1 MEATFKRSKI
11 HLKPK
16 IKAMENLKLMLV
28 ASVLFLLSACNSD
41 PMDYPMTYG
50 APEAIVT
57 TEEMP
62 DNLIEGPLAYA
73 PSVPAAAPGDEVD
86 VRIDVQ
92 HKKIT
97 VANNTQFWAWTF
109 GDSIPGPVLR
119 VRVGQK
125 VNFKMANRSMETV
138 DVSPPMPH
146 SIDFHSAMV
155 SPEDKY
161 RTIGPGET
169 IYFEW
174 TANYPGVFMYHCGTP
189 VILEH
194 MIYGMVGMVI
204 VEPKDGFPG
213 KVDREFAL
221 VQNEHYLKQK
231 EDGTYMV
238 DLEAAAKKQPSHVA
252 FNGRAH
258 QYLQKPLK
266 AKAGE
271 RVRMYLLNVGPND
284 QSSFHVVGTI
294 FDKVWFDGNP
304 VNEMRGMQTVLLGSS
319 SGAIVEF
326 ILPEEGLY
334 TFVDHEFADVELGAV
349 GIIHAE

>member
-1 MEATFKRSKI
+1 MKKW
-11 HLKPK
+11 
-16 IKAMENLKLMLV
+16 KLNVV
-28 ASVLFLLSACNSD
+28 AGALIFLTACSSD
-41 PMDYPMTYG
+41 PMNYEMTYG

-57 TEEMP
+57 QEAIPE
-62 DNLIEGPLAYA
+62 NLIAGPVAYA
-73 PSVPAAAPGDEVD
+73 PEVPVAAEGDVVD

-146 SIDFHSAMV
+146 SIDFHSGMV

-161 RTIGPGET
+161 RSVGPGET
-169 IYFEW
+169 ISFEW

-189 VILEH
+189 VILQH

-213 KVDREFAL
+213 KIDREYAL
-221 VQNEHYLKQK
+221 VQNEYYLKKK

-238 DLEAAAKKQPSHVA
+238 DLDAAVKKQPSHVA

-258 QYLQKPLK
+258 QYVQKPLV
-266 AKAGE
+266 AKPGE
-271 RVRMYLLNVGPND
+271 RVRLYLLNVGPND

-294 FDKVWFDGNP
+294 FDKVWIDGNP

-326 ILPEEGLY
+326 IIPEAGLY

-349 GIIHAE
+349 GLINAE

>member
-1 MEATFKRSKI
+1 MKI
-11 HLKPK
+11 WKMK
-16 IKAMENLKLMLV
+16 MVAVML
-28 ASVLFLLSACNSD
+28 LLLTACNSD
-41 PMDYPMTYG
+41 PMDYEKTYG
-50 APEAIVT
+50 SPEAVVT

-62 DNLIEGPLAYA
+62 ENVIEGPLSYA
-73 PSVPAAAPGDEVD
+73 PNVPAAADGKEVD

-97 VANNTQFWAWTF
+97 VANNAQFWAWTF

-119 VRVGQK
+119 VKVGQK

-146 SIDFHSAMV
+146 SIDFHAGMV
-155 SPEDKY
+155 STEDKY
-161 RTIGPGET
+161 RSVGPGET
-169 IYFEW
+169 ITFEW

-189 VILEH
+189 VILQH

-204 VEPKDGFPG
+204 VEPEDGFPG

-221 VQNEHYLKQK
+221 VQNEYYLKKK

-238 DLEAAAKKQPSHVA
+238 DLEAAVKKQPSHVV

-258 QYLQKPLK
+258 QYVQKPLV
-266 AKAGE
+266 AKPGE
-271 RVRMYLLNVGPND
+271 RIRMYLLNVGPND

-294 FDKVWFDGNP
+294 FDKVWIDGNP

-326 ILPEEGLY
+326 IIPEAGLY

-349 GIIHAE
+349 GIINAE